1 MSEYPRWHYFPSS
14 AVPPPWV
21 GEVVKT
27 FAQIQDKI
35 DSSRVQ
41 GQKSDGILAHLA
53 PGLKSLN
60 YDVEIGKRASERI
73 NRPVLFGDQGQ
84 EVVRYEVDA
93 WLENPGVII
102 EIEAGRA
109 VMGNAFYRDLVRTS
123 LIVNANYLA
132 IAVMLNY
139 EYRSGSR
146 QVSSHD
152 YDIAHDQLD
161 EMYSSALSSLSKVS

>member
-1 MSEYPRWHYFPSS
+1 M
-14 AVPPPWV
+14 
-21 GEVVKT
+21 
-27 FAQIQDKI
+27 
-35 DSSRVQ
+35 
-41 GQKSDGILAHLA
+41 
-53 PGLKSLN
+53 
-60 YDVEIGKRASERI
+60 
-73 NRPVLFGDQGQ
+73 
-84 EVVRYEVDA
+84 VRYEVDA

-161 EMYSSALSSLSKVS
+161 AMYSSGRLKLPFEGVLIIGY